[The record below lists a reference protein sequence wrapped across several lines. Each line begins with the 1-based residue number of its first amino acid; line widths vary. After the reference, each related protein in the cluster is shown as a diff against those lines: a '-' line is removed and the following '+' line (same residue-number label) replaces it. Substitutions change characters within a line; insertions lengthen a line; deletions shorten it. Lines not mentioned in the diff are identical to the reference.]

1 MRSSSLLCDLRQVF
15 CPLWAQST
23 CHQSKGMHKNFSSKQ
38 SQGRGLSKSLEVTSG
53 AVPLVFCP
61 PLSPSQSQVPDP
73 LVCVCVCVCV
83 CAHACVMESPLG
95 ISQEWPTPNTGR
107 GGGSWFLEVA
117 TRWKSPERH
126 YTAVG
131 PAASLEGPID
141 TSKVTG
147 PVSELGWW

>member
-1 MRSSSLLCDLRQVF
+1 
-15 CPLWAQST
+15 
-23 CHQSKGMHKNFSSKQ
+23 MHKNFSK
-38 SQGRGLSKSLEVTSG
+38 ESG
-53 AVPLVFCP
+53 AGPFKVIGSDIRGNPSCVLPSSESLPVPGP
-61 PLSPSQSQVPDP
+61 RSPQV
-73 LVCVCVCVCV
+73 C
-83 CAHACVMESPLG
+83 ACVMGSPLG

-117 TRWKSPERH
+117 TRWKSPEGH

-131 PAASLEGPID
+131 PAASLEGPRD